1 MRVANGV
8 SMSVSDE
15 AVELFVPRLF
25 GDRPITL
32 APAELVVTLAE
43 ELDEPDE
50 IPGLTRLAMVPLSK
64 GRKLSNLLLVR
75 AHPGY
80 FPPLRPR
87 ARLTVEGL
95 LFHGGR
101 DDPHDGY
108 HFHADVLRRSR
119 ERSDPIEV
127 ARAGSSSSQQVAR
140 PVAATA
146 AFA

>member
-32 APAELVVTLAE
+32 APAELVVTLVE
-43 ELDEPDE
+43 EHDEPDE

-108 HFHADVLRRSR
+108 YFHADDPHRVAELLTDHGVERTPTPGTWAAARRVG
-119 ERSDPIEV
+119 P
-127 ARAGSSSSQQVAR
+127 
-140 PVAATA
+140 
-146 AFA
+146 